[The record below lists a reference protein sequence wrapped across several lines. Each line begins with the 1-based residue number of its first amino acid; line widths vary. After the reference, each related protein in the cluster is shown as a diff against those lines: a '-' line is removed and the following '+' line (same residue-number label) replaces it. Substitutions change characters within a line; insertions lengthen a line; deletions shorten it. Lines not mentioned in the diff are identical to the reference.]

1 MKNIP
6 ILSACLFLLLLLI
19 GTVNATPPCI
29 PEGLGIFQ
37 YNFNPEF
44 SLPNYN
50 GMLVNSPMYNREIFI
65 NIPDQ
70 YSDSVFYVYYEGNLV
85 YETPINRSF
94 RQEPDTTRYETYI
107 DTIVQNLSRINEDLK
122 YFNNSRLD
130 LKLGDTDIGN
140 VMLRY
145 DSGLCGG
152 GLGVGLA
159 PIFLI
164 LYYTLPFVALF
175 VILVFTI
182 KHFSHK

>member
-6 ILSACLFLLLLLI
+6 ILSACLFLLLLI

-29 PEGLGIFQ
+29 PEGLGISQ
-37 YNFNPEF
+37 YNFKPEF
-44 SLPNYN
+44 SLQNER
-50 GMLVNSPMYNREIFI
+50 LTSILYNREIFI

-70 YSDSVFYVYYEGNLV
+70 YSDSVFYAYYEGSLV
-85 YETPINRSF
+85 YETPVNHSF
-94 RQEPDTTRYETYI
+94 RQEPNTSRYDMRTDSI
-107 DTIVQNLSRINEDLK
+107 FQNLSKINQDLK
-122 YFNNSRLD
+122 FFNNSRLD

-152 GLGVGLA
+152 GVEVGLA

-164 LYYTLPFVALF
+164 LYYILPFAVLF
-175 VILVFTI
+175 VILVFAI
-182 KHFSHK
+182 KHFRHK